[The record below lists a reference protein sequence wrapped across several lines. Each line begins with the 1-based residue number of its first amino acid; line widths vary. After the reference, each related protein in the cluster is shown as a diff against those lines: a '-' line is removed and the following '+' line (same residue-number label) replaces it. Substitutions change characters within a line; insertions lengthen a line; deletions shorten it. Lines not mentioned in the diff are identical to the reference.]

1 MQNSKWRDKLPNKK
15 QRLKNRET
23 AKILAMKLPPKII
36 CPECGLRT
44 RTGHF
49 VPPTMGMDDGFWV
62 CPKYYDTHGK
72 RMTA

>member
-1 MQNSKWRDKLPNKK
+1 MANKK
-15 QRLKNRET
+15 QRLKNSET
-23 AKILAMKLPPKII
+23 AKILAMKLPPKIV

-49 VPPTMGMDDGFWV
+49 VPSTMGMDDGFWV

-72 RMTA
+72 RLTA